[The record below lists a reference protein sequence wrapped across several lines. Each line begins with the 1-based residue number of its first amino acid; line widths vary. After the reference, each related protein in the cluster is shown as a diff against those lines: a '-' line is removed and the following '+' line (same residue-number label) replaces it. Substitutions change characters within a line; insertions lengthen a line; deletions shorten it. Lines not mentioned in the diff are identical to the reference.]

1 MTVGDKQPIGATFGS
16 PLFYV
21 RSGRSGRGSGRGS
34 GLGWAG
40 LRWAGVAWVGPAAWP
55 RQRKTPAGLLQPGRG
70 HQVHQVAG
78 GAIASTTGAVISN
91 DETARIILGLRAFG
105 I

>member
-1 MTVGDKQPIGATFGS
+1 MELI
-16 PLFYV
+16 
-21 RSGRSGRGSGRGS
+21 GSGRVGH
-34 GLGWAG
+34 GGRVGRVGRGGRVGGRGWAG
-40 LRWAGVAWVGPAAWP
+40 LRWARVAWVGPAAWP
-55 RQRKTPAGLLQPGRG
+55 RQRKTPAGLLQPGLG
-70 HQVHQVAG
+70 HQVHPVAS